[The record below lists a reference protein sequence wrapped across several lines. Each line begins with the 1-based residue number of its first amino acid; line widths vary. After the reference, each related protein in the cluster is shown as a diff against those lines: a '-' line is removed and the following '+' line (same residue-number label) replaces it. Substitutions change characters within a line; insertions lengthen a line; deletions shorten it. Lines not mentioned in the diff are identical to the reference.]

1 MAIFRHNFAMKKVAL
16 LSALLILTACSSN
29 TQDVPSPESKIGS
42 VSQPTP
48 TCSTQEFTGGSD
60 WIKGQL
66 KAFGESEPDKA
77 YSYASESFKQ
87 ANSLEDFAS
96 IIVSQYTMLLDLKT
110 YQVVSCDKD
119 GELYTFKVQITDN
132 QSNAYSMEY
141 VLSFSDKKWGVEG
154 ASVTMKIS

>member
-16 LSALLILTACSSN
+16 LSALLLLSACSSN
-29 TQDVPSPESKIGS
+29 TQDAPSQESKFGS

-66 KAFGESEPDKA
+66 EAFGESEPDKA

-110 YQVVSCDKD
+110 YQIVSCDKD

-141 VLSFSDKKWGVEG
+141 VLSYSDKKWGVEG